1 MKIRN
6 ILLLL
11 CLYCAIAAH
20 GQNDSIELYPSEIA
34 DRIIDDAMSILKT
47 PYRYG
52 AKGPRAYDCS
62 GLTQTLF
69 RRYGFELERTSSAQ
83 AKQGQAVEG
92 DWSNLQKGDLIIFAG
107 RHNKN
112 RIGHVGI
119 FIATDSTGNDF
130 TFIHAAVKGGVQV
143 SRISEDYYK
152 KRFMGVRRILP
163 DFLSPH
169 IPDTIE
175 VTTREPFF
183 NDTLT
188 LGDNDKRI
196 IVFENGYW
204 LFVDSNGD
212 LQSPSESNKIIL
224 EPDGRWSSIP
234 ISKRTLPTP
243 EILAKASAEATN
255 ETYHTIKSGDSLS
268 KIAAQYHTSVN
279 ALCRLNGIKTTTTLK
294 IGKKIRVR

>member
-1 MKIRN
+1 MKIKN

-20 GQNDSIELYPSEIA
+20 GQNDTISLYPSEIA
-34 DRIIDDAMSILKT
+34 DRIIDDAMSLLKV

-69 RRYGFELERTSSAQ
+69 RRYGFELERTSAAQ

-92 DWSNLQKGDLIIFAG
+92 DWSNLQKGDLIIFSS

-119 FIATDSTGNDF
+119 FIAADSTGNDF

-143 SRISEDYYK
+143 SRISEEYYK
-152 KRFMGVRRILP
+152 KRFLGVRRILP
-163 DFLSPH
+163 EF
-169 IPDTIE
+169 ITAYVPDTTEIS
-175 VTTREPFF
+175 TREPFF

-196 IVFENGYW
+196 ILFENGSW

-212 LQSPSESNKIIL
+212 LQSPNECNKIIL
-224 EPDGRWSSIP
+224 EPDGRWSTIP
-234 ISKRTLPTP
+234 MSKRTLPTP
-243 EILAKASAEATN
+243 ELLSKASIEADD
-255 ETYHTIKSGDSLS
+255 EIYHTIKSGDSLS
-268 KIAAQYHTSVN
+268 KIAARYHTSVN
-279 ALCRLNGIKTTTTLK
+279 ALCRLNGIKTTTTLR